1 MSALLLESPV
11 GPLWLTAQGGAL
23 TGCWFVNG
31 RFPPELPSQ
40 PPRETDD
47 PVLAA
52 ATAWLEIYF
61 SGRDPGPTPLLAAEG
76 TPFQRQ
82 VWRRLAQVP
91 WGTATS
97 YGALAADIAA
107 EKGIPK
113 MSARAVGGAV
123 GRNPIS
129 ILIPCHRVV
138 GSRGS
143 LTGYAGGLEKKA
155 ALLSLERADL
165 SRFAHR

>member
-1 MSALLLESPV
+1 MSGLLLESPV

-31 RFPPELPSQ
+31 RFPLNCPRSRPGKRTTRCWPRQRPGLKSTFPAGTPA
-40 PPRETDD
+40 PP
-47 PVLAA
+47 P
-52 ATAWLEIYF
+52 
-61 SGRDPGPTPLLAAEG
+61 PLAAEG

-129 ILIPCHRVV
+129 LFLPCHRVL
-138 GSRGS
+138 GADGR
-143 LTGYAGGLEKKA
+143 LTGYGGGLENKVY
-155 ALLSLERADL
+155 LLKLEGIPFRP
-165 SRFAHR
+165 

>member
-1 MSALLLESPV
+1 MSGLLLESPV

-31 RFPPELPSQ
+31 RFPPELPPQ
-40 PPRETDD
+40 PPREADD

-52 ATAWLEIYF
+52 AKAWLEIYF
-61 SGRDPGPTPLLAAEG
+61 SGRDPGFTPPLAAEG

-82 VWRRLAQVP
+82 VWLRLAQVP

-97 YGALAADIAA
+97 YGALAADLAA

-129 ILIPCHRVV
+129 LFLPCHRVL
-138 GSRGS
+138 GADGR
-143 LTGYAGGLEKKA
+143 LTGYGGGLENKVY
-155 ALLSLERADL
+155 LLKLEGIPFRP
-165 SRFAHR
+165 

>member
-31 RFPPELPSQ
+31 RFPPELPPQ
-40 PPRETDD
+40 PPRKADD

-52 ATAWLEIYF
+52 AKAWLEIYF
-61 SGRDPGPTPLLAAEG
+61 SGRDPGPTPPLAAKG
-76 TPFQRQ
+76 TPFQQ
-82 VWRRLAQVP
+82 EVWRRLAQVP

-129 ILIPCHRVV
+129 LFLPCHRVL
-138 GSRGS
+138 GADGR
-143 LTGYAGGLEKKA
+143 LTGYGGGLENKIY
-155 ALLSLERADL
+155 LLKLEGIPFRP
-165 SRFAHR
+165 

>member
-1 MSALLLESPV
+1 MSGLLLESPV

-31 RFPPELPSQ
+31 RFPPELPPQ
-40 PPRETDD
+40 PPREADD

-52 ATAWLEIYF
+52 AKAWLEIYF
-61 SGRDPGPTPLLAAEG
+61 SGRDPGPTPPLAAEG

-97 YGALAADIAA
+97 YGALAADLAA

-113 MSARAVGGAV
+113 MSATPSPSSCPA
-123 GRNPIS
+123 
-129 ILIPCHRVV
+129 
-138 GSRGS
+138 
-143 LTGYAGGLEKKA
+143 TGCWARTAASPATAAGW
-155 ALLSLERADL
+155 RT
-165 SRFAHR
+165 RYTC